1 MYLHIGKD
9 VVIKSENIVAIFDI
23 PSIEKKNSLE
33 NICKNLGIS
42 DKIIDVSENN
52 KKSLIIT
59 NKNNETKGYISNIS
73 SITLGKRTSKYERM
87 DRK

>member
-9 VVIKSENIVAIFDI
+9 IIIKSENIIGIFDI
-23 PSIEKKNSLE
+23 SSIEKKNSLE

-52 KKSLIIT
+52 KKTLIIT
-59 NKNNETKGYISNIS
+59 NKNNETKGYNSNIS

-87 DRK
+87 DKK